1 MSQTTAITAINLAC
15 GKPSCS
21 YSGEEKVIA
30 SVNMDGFTG
39 ADAELLNQYAESG
52 LAALS
57 ANEVSRLK
65 ELLSDHLTGCPDHGE
80 EKLGFR
86 ITEVITEVVE
96 FTIGPD
102 ETGDLII
109 EVDLL

>member
-15 GKPSCS
+15 GKPSCP

-65 ELLSDHLTGCPDHGE
+65 VLLGGHLAGCPLHGE
-80 EKLGFR
+80 AMLGYRATFM
-86 ITEVITEVVE
+86 TKVEEV
-96 FTIGPD
+96 FTL
-102 ETGDLII
+102 E
-109 EVDLL
+109 